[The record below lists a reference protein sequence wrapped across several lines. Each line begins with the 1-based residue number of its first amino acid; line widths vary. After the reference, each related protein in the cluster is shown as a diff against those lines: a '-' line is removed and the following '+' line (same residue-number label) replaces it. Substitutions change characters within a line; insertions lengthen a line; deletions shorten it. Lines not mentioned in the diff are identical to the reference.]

1 MLHKP
6 LQCLSLLTLLWGGTT
21 LAWAEG
27 ADDLK
32 FSASIGQIRDSN
44 LFRLPSNINLLP
56 ILGRSS
62 GAETI
67 NTTALGLNYQR
78 AYSLQKVELDVNVT
92 DYRYRNFGYLSFL
105 ATK

>member
-1 MLHKP
+1 MP
-6 LQCLSLLTLLWGGTT
+6 LRRFYCLPLLALALGVPA

-27 ADDLK
+27 ADDLTL
-32 FSASIGQIRDSN
+32 SASIGLIHDSN

-56 ILGRSS
+56 LLGRSS
-62 GAETI
+62 AAETI

-78 AYSLQKVELDVNVT
+78 SYSLQKVEFDVNVT

-105 ATK
+105 ATN